1 MVTERLQFHEVG
13 SSSNQAPLG
22 FIALCSSFREYSMT
36 EWLAQP
42 SLTGCHHIPAW
53 PHNRCPSTIVPV
65 LRLRLLILFR
75 PLLLLKEQESKALDD
90 WLLSSVPPSKLSTG
104 RAFASYSIADL
115 NAHVSRFWLQ
125 PGCHQPS
132 VFVLR
137 VAGTERSRSG
147 TCHLR
152 VSTRLFIECTR
163 AS

>member
-1 MVTERLQFHEVG
+1 MFETL
-13 SSSNQAPLG
+13 
-22 FIALCSSFREYSMT
+22 FI
-36 EWLAQP
+36 QP
-42 SLTGCHHIPAW
+42 SRALGQTLGHREIAVSRGRVLLKPGSFGFHSTLLL
-53 PHNRCPSTIVPV
+53 PSTIVPV

-115 NAHVSRFWLQ
+115 NAHVSRFWLK

-152 VSTRLFIECTR
+152 VSTRLFIEYTR

>member
-1 MVTERLQFHEVG
+1 
-13 SSSNQAPLG
+13 
-22 FIALCSSFREYSMT
+22 MT

-42 SLTGCHHIPAW
+42 SLTGCRRIPAW
-53 PHNRCPSTIVPV
+53 LHNRCPSTIVPM
-65 LRLRLLILFR
+65 LRLRPLILFR
-75 PLLLLKEQESKALDD
+75 PLLILKEQESKALDG

-115 NAHVSRFWLQ
+115 NAHVSRFWLK
-125 PGCHQPS
+125 PGCRQRS
-132 VFVLR
+132 VFALR
-137 VAGTERSRSG
+137 AAGTERSRSG